1 MLNTHYIEMTD
12 VPASFTQDQIAY
24 FRAQFAT
31 HLPPEGRGLNE
42 EGYLAAAH
50 ASIVHAALTDPGD
63 EVLKR
68 EFQRLKRNDYLPWAS
83 FFQVLVYAN
92 FDTMP
97 YIDGGWC
104 VAVLGFC

>member
-1 MLNTHYIEMTD
+1 MLNTHYFEMTD

-50 ASIVHAALTDPGD
+50 SSIVHAALTDPGD

-68 EFQRLKRNDYLPWAS
+68 EFHRLKRNDYLPWAS
-83 FFQVLVYAN
+83 FFQVLVYMKFN
-92 FDTMP
+92 TIP
-97 YIDGGWC
+97 YIDGGW
-104 VAVLGFC
+104 